1 MDSSESDM
9 KPAGVDLETE
19 LLLAISERQSQ
30 QAYAELFELMA
41 PKIKSFLMGRGSSS
55 DESENIT
62 QDAMLSVWRK
72 ADLFDPKK
80 SSARTW
86 VYAIVRNRM
95 IDLQRTATRINKGV
109 EKYKHE
115 GDVDSV
121 TTGGVTDAA
130 SSAQLQKL
138 LQQLPED
145 QAQVL
150 VMSYVEGKSHKEI
163 AAEIG
168 LPLGTVKSRIR
179 TGFQHLQE
187 LVTQQ

>member
-9 KPAGVDLETE
+9 KPAGAELETE
-19 LLLAISERQSQ
+19 LLLAISKRQSQ

-55 DESENIT
+55 DESENVT

-86 VYAIVRNRM
+86 IYAIVRNRM
-95 IDLQRTATRINKGV
+95 IDLQRTATRINKGA

-115 GDVDSV
+115 GDVDFV
-121 TTGGVTDAA
+121 TTGGVTDA
-130 SSAQLQKL
+130 SSRAQLQKL
-138 LQQLPED
+138 LQQIPED
-145 QAQVL
+145 QAQAL

-163 AAEIG
+163 AVEVG

-179 TGFQHLQE
+179 NGFQLLQE

>member
-1 MDSSESDM
+1 MDNSESDVR
-9 KPAGVDLETE
+9 PAGADRETR
-19 LLLAISERQSQ
+19 LLLDISKTQSQ

-55 DESENIT
+55 DQSENIT

-72 ADLFDPKK
+72 SALFDPKK

-115 GDVDSV
+115 GDIDFV
-121 TTGGVTDAA
+121 TTGGVTDA
-130 SSAQLQKL
+130 STRAQLQKL

-145 QAQVL
+145 QAQAL

-163 AAEIG
+163 ATEIG

>member
-1 MDSSESDM
+1 MDSSESGVRT
-9 KPAGVDLETE
+9 AGADHETK
-19 LLLAISERQSQ
+19 LLLTISKTQSQ
-30 QAYAELFELMA
+30 QAYAELFDLMA
-41 PKIKSFLMGRGSSS
+41 PKIKSFLMGRGSSD

-72 ADLFDPKK
+72 ADLFDPAK

-115 GDVDSV
+115 AGVDFV
-121 TTGGVTDAA
+121 TSGGVTDA
-130 SSAQLQKL
+130 SSRAQLQKL
-138 LQQLPED
+138 LQQLPEN
-145 QAQVL
+145 QAQAL
-150 VMSYVEGKSHKEI
+150 VMSYVKGKSHKEI
-163 AAEIG
+163 AEEVG

-187 LVTQQ
+187 LVSQ

>member
-1 MDSSESDM
+1 MDNSESDVR
-9 KPAGVDLETE
+9 PAGADRETR
-19 LLLAISERQSQ
+19 LLLDISKTQSQ
-30 QAYAELFELMA
+30 RAYAELFELMA

-55 DESENIT
+55 DQSENIT

-72 ADLFDPKK
+72 AALFDPKK

-115 GDVDSV
+115 GDIDFV
-121 TTGGVTDAA
+121 TTGGVTDA
-130 SSAQLQKL
+130 STRAQLQKL

-145 QAQVL
+145 QAQAL

-163 AAEIG
+163 ATEIG